1 VSGDIEAVISSASAC
16 SLAIKG
22 YGHAL
27 ANDSEYATRA
37 ARVSRLALDLSE
49 LLPQLVP
56 ALKSRLRADHAKR
69 VVFHAPCTLQHGQGL
84 RGGVETQLRELG
96 FEVAASEES
105 HMCCG
110 SAGTYSISQP
120 RLSAQLRERKLRNL
134 MKTDPCSIVSANMGC
149 IQHLQSG
156 TATRVMHWIELLDEA
171 ME

>member
-1 VSGDIEAVISSASAC
+1 LASGDIEAVISSATAC
-16 SLAIKG
+16 ALAIKG

-27 ANDSEYATRA
+27 SGDLEYAEKA

-56 ALKSRLRADHAKR
+56 QLKPRLKLKAPR

-96 FEVAASEES
+96 FEVAVAEES

-110 SAGTYSISQP
+110 SAGTYSILQP
-120 RLSAQLRERKLRNL
+120 QLAVQLRERKLRNL
-134 MKTDPCSIVSANMGC
+134 TKTQPQCIVSANMGC
-149 IQHLQSG
+149 IQHLQAG
-156 TATRVMHWIELLDEA
+156 TGTRVMHWIELLDEA
-171 ME
+171 LE